1 MEMRGPV
8 APDHGERIARVVLS
22 DHKACAN
29 YQEGGFGAAVFD
41 LLQHPP
47 RSPEPLS
54 LGAGVSIAAHAALV
68 LSLTVGAGRAMLQPS
83 VTTNESIISTAL
95 RYLLPPDRPGRPAG
109 EAQATWS
116 SAAMA
121 ALPPGNPETYSP
133 QVQPAGTPTP
143 DQQDSAAPE
152 PLAEAAAAQNA
163 FTLLD
168 VDTGAVR
175 DPSSAVP
182 VYPSL
187 LEKQGIEGTAI
198 VRFVVDTTG
207 RADLAT
213 FRLVETNHPLFAAAV
228 RDALPGMKFH
238 PATVGPNKVRQMV
251 ELPFEF
257 QIVRRGTANATRKPD
272 I

>member
-1 MEMRGPV
+1 M
-8 APDHGERIARVVLS
+8 
-22 DHKACAN
+22 
-29 YQEGGFGAAVFD
+29 FD
-41 LLQHPP
+41 ALQHPP

-54 LGAGVSIAAHAALV
+54 LGAGVSIAVHAALV
-68 LSLTVGAGRAMLQPS
+68 LALTVGAGQAMLRPS
-83 VTTNESIISTAL
+83 ETTSESIISSAL
-95 RYLLPPDRPGRPAG
+95 RYLLPPDRPGRPAA

-116 SAAMA
+116 SARPA

-133 QVQPAGTPTP
+133 QVEQAGTPTP
-143 DQQDSAAPE
+143 DVEDSAAPE

-168 VDTGAVR
+168 VDTAAVR

-187 LEKQGIEGTAI
+187 LEKQGIEGTAV
-198 VRFVVDTTG
+198 VRFVVDTNG
-207 RADLAT
+207 RADLGT

-238 PATVGPNKVRQMV
+238 PATVGPNRVRQMV
-251 ELPFEF
+251 ELPFGF
-257 QIVRRGTANATRKPD
+257 QIVRRGAANPPRKPD

>member
-1 MEMRGPV
+1 MDRSR
-8 APDHGERIARVVLS
+8 HRCRERIAPVELS
-22 DHKACAN
+22 DYAACTN
-29 YQEGGFGAAVFD
+29 YRMRDLGAHVFD

-47 RSPEPLS
+47 RSPEPLP
-54 LGAGVSIAAHAALV
+54 LGAGVSIALHAALV
-68 LSLTVGAGRAMLQPS
+68 LSLTVGAGQALMQPS
-83 VTTNESIISTAL
+83 ETTRESIITSAL
-95 RYLLPPDRPGRPAG
+95 KYLLPPDRPGGPAA

-116 SAAMA
+116 SARPA

-133 QVQPAGTPTP
+133 QVQQAGTPTP
-143 DQQDSAAPE
+143 DLEDSAAPE

-175 DPSSAVP
+175 DSASAVP
-182 VYPSL
+182 VYPAL
-187 LEKQGIEGTAI
+187 LVKQGIEGTAV

-213 FRLVETNHPLFAAAV
+213 FRLIETNHPLFGAAV
-228 RDALPGMKFH
+228 RDALPGMKFR
-238 PATVGPNKVRQMV
+238 PATVGPKKVRQMV
-251 ELPFEF
+251 ELPFGF
-257 QIVRRGTANATRKPD
+257 QIIRRPVTSTTRKPE

>member
-1 MEMRGPV
+1 M
-8 APDHGERIARVVLS
+8 
-22 DHKACAN
+22 
-29 YQEGGFGAAVFD
+29 FD

-54 LGAGVSIAAHAALV
+54 LGAGVSIAVHAALV
-68 LSLTVGAGRAMLQPS
+68 LALTVGAGQTLMRPP
-83 VTTNESIISTAL
+83 VTASESIIESAL
-95 RYLLPPDRPGRPAG
+95 KYLLPPDRPGQSAA
-109 EAQATWS
+109 ETQATWS
-116 SAAMA
+116 SARMA

-133 QVQPAGTPTP
+133 QVQQAGSPTP
-143 DQQDSAAPE
+143 ELEDSAAPE

-175 DPSSAVP
+175 DPASAVP

-213 FRLVETNHPLFAAAV
+213 FRLIETNHPLFGAAV

-238 PATVGPNKVRQMV
+238 PATVGSKKVRQLV
-251 ELPFEF
+251 EIPFGF
-257 QIVRRGTANATRKPD
+257 QIIRRGGASATRKPNH
-272 I
+272 

>member
-1 MEMRGPV
+1 
-8 APDHGERIARVVLS
+8 
-22 DHKACAN
+22 
-29 YQEGGFGAAVFD
+29 
-41 LLQHPP
+41 
-47 RSPEPLS
+47 
-54 LGAGVSIAAHAALV
+54 
-68 LSLTVGAGRAMLQPS
+68 MLQPS
-83 VTTNESIISTAL
+83 KTTSESIISTAL
-95 RYLLPPDRPGRPAG
+95 KYLLPPDRPERPAA

-116 SAAMA
+116 AAGMA
-121 ALPPGNPETYSP
+121 ALPPGNPEAYSP
-133 QVQPAGTPTP
+133 QVQQAGTPKP
-143 DQQDSAAPE
+143 DLEDSAAPA

-168 VDTGAVR
+168 VDTAAVR

-207 RADLAT
+207 HADLST

-251 ELPFEF
+251 ELPFGF
-257 QIVRRGTANATRKPD
+257 QIIRRGGATTPRKPPT
-272 I
+272 

>member
-1 MEMRGPV
+1 M
-8 APDHGERIARVVLS
+8 
-22 DHKACAN
+22 
-29 YQEGGFGAAVFD
+29 FD

-47 RSPEPLS
+47 RSPELLP
-54 LGAGVSIAAHAALV
+54 LGAGVSIAVHAALV
-68 LSLTVGAGRAMLQPS
+68 LSLTVGAGKALMQPS
-83 VTTNESIISTAL
+83 ETTSESIITSAL
-95 RYLLPPDRPGRPAG
+95 KYLLPPDRPGGPSA

-116 SAAMA
+116 SASMK

-133 QVQPAGTPTP
+133 PATPVGTPTP
-143 DQQDSAAPE
+143 DLEDSAAPE

-175 DPSSAVP
+175 DPTSAVP
-182 VYPSL
+182 AYPSL
-187 LEKQGIEGTAI
+187 LEKQGIEGTAV

-207 RADLAT
+207 RADLET
-213 FRLVETNHPLFAAAV
+213 FRVIETNHPLFGTAV

-238 PATVGPNKVRQMV
+238 PATVGPKKVRQMV
-251 ELPFEF
+251 EIPFGF
-257 QIVRRGTANATRKPD
+257 QIIRRSGAATRKPE

>member
-1 MEMRGPV
+1 M
-8 APDHGERIARVVLS
+8 
-22 DHKACAN
+22 
-29 YQEGGFGAAVFD
+29 FD
-41 LLQHPP
+41 SLQHPP

-54 LGAGVSIAAHAALV
+54 LGAGVSIAVHAALV
-68 LSLTVGAGRAMLQPS
+68 LSLAVGAGQAMLQPS
-83 VTTNESIISTAL
+83 ETTSESIISSAL
-95 RYLLPPDRPGRPAG
+95 KYLLPPDRPGRSAA

-116 SAAMA
+116 SARPA

-133 QVQPAGTPTP
+133 QVEQAGTPTP
-143 DQQDSAAPE
+143 DIEDSAAPE

-168 VDTGAVR
+168 VDTAAVR

-187 LEKQGIEGTAI
+187 LEKQGIEGTAV

-207 RADLAT
+207 RADLET
-213 FRLVETNHPLFAAAV
+213 FRLIETNHPLFGAAV
-228 RDALPGMKFH
+228 REALPGMKFR
-238 PATVGPNKVRQMV
+238 PATVGPKKVRQMV
-251 ELPFEF
+251 ELPFGF
-257 QIVRRGTANATRKPD
+257 QIIRRGTANATRKPD

>member
-1 MEMRGPV
+1 M
-8 APDHGERIARVVLS
+8 VLS

-29 YQEGGFGAAVFD
+29 YQEGDFGAAVFD

-47 RSPEPLS
+47 RSPEPFS

-68 LSLTVGAGRAMLQPS
+68 LSLTVGAGQAMLRPS
-83 VTTNESIISTAL
+83 VTTSESIISTAL
-95 RYLLPPDRPGRPAG
+95 TYLLPPDRAGRPAA
-109 EAQATWS
+109 EAQAIWAA
-116 SAAMA
+116 AAMA
-121 ALPPGNPETYSP
+121 ALPPGKPETYSP

-143 DQQDSAAPE
+143 DVEDSAAPE
-152 PLAEAAAAQNA
+152 SLAEAAAAQKA

-168 VDTGAVR
+168 VDTAAVR

-182 VYPSL
+182 VYPAL
-187 LEKQGIEGTAI
+187 LEKQGIEGTAV
-198 VRFVVDTTG
+198 VRFVVDTNG

-213 FRLVETNHPLFAAAV
+213 FRLIETNHPLFGAAV
-228 RDALPGMKFH
+228 RDALPRMKFH

-251 ELPFEF
+251 ELPFGF
-257 QIVRRGTANATRKPD
+257 QIIRRGTANASRKPD

>member
-1 MEMRGPV
+1 M
-8 APDHGERIARVVLS
+8 
-22 DHKACAN
+22 
-29 YQEGGFGAAVFD
+29 FD

-47 RSPEPLS
+47 RSREPL
-54 LGAGVSIAAHAALV
+54 LAGAGVSLVVHAALV
-68 LSLTVGAGRAMLQPS
+68 LAVTVGAGQTLMQPP
-83 VTTNESIISTAL
+83 VTASESIIESAL
-95 RYLLPPDRPGRPAG
+95 KYRLPPDRPGQSAV
-109 EAQATWS
+109 EEQARWS
-116 SAAMA
+116 SARPA

-133 QVQPAGTPTP
+133 QVEPAGTPVP
-143 DQQDSAAPE
+143 DVEDSAAPV

-168 VDTGAVR
+168 VDTAAVR

-182 VYPSL
+182 VYPPL
-187 LEKQGIEGTAI
+187 LERRGIEGTAV

-213 FRLVETNHPLFAAAV
+213 FRLIETNHPLFAAAV

-238 PATVGPNKVRQMV
+238 PATVGPKKVRQLV
-251 ELPFEF
+251 EIPFGF
-257 QIVRRGTANATRKPD
+257 RIIQRGSANATGKPD

>member
-1 MEMRGPV
+1 M
-8 APDHGERIARVVLS
+8 
-22 DHKACAN
+22 
-29 YQEGGFGAAVFD
+29 FD

-68 LSLTVGAGRAMLQPS
+68 LSLTVGAGQAMLRPS
-83 VTTNESIISTAL
+83 ETTSESIISTAL
-95 RYLLPPDRPGRPAG
+95 RYLLPPDRAGRPAA

-133 QVQPAGTPTP
+133 QVQQAGTPTP
-143 DQQDSAAPE
+143 DREDSAAPE

-168 VDTGAVR
+168 VDTVAVR
-175 DPSSAVP
+175 DPTSAVP

-187 LEKQGIEGTAI
+187 LEKQGIEGTAV

-213 FRLVETNHPLFAAAV
+213 FRLIETNHPLFGAAV

-251 ELPFEF
+251 ELPFGF
-257 QIVRRGTANATRKPD
+257 QIIRRGASNATRKPEN
-272 I
+272 

>member
-1 MEMRGPV
+1 M
-8 APDHGERIARVVLS
+8 
-22 DHKACAN
+22 
-29 YQEGGFGAAVFD
+29 
-41 LLQHPP
+41 
-47 RSPEPLS
+47 
-54 LGAGVSIAAHAALV
+54 SIAVHAALV
-68 LSLTVGAGRAMLQPS
+68 LALTVGAGQAMLRPS
-83 VTTNESIISTAL
+83 ETTSESIISSAL
-95 RYLLPPDRPGRPAG
+95 RYLLPPDRPGRPAA

-116 SAAMA
+116 SARPA

-133 QVQPAGTPTP
+133 QVEQAGTPTP
-143 DQQDSAAPE
+143 DVEDSAAPE

-168 VDTGAVR
+168 VDTAAVR

-187 LEKQGIEGTAI
+187 LEKQGIEGTAV
-198 VRFVVDTTG
+198 VRFVVDTNG
-207 RADLAT
+207 RADLGT

-238 PATVGPNKVRQMV
+238 PATVGPNRVRQMV
-251 ELPFEF
+251 ELPFGF
-257 QIVRRGTANATRKPD
+257 QIVRRGAANPPRKPD

>member
-1 MEMRGPV
+1 VSRSLSRVVGR
-8 APDHGERIARVVLS
+8 ERFVPAVLS
-22 DHKACAN
+22 DYRARAN
-29 YQEGGFGAAVFD
+29 YQAETLGAHVFD

-47 RSPEPLS
+47 RSPEPLP
-54 LGAGVSIAAHAALV
+54 LGAGVSIALHAALV
-68 LSLTVGAGRAMLQPS
+68 LSLTVGAGQALMQPS
-83 VTTNESIISTAL
+83 ETTSETIITSAL
-95 RYLLPPDRPGRPAG
+95 KYLLPPDRPGGPSA

-116 SAAMA
+116 SAAMK
-121 ALPPGNPETYSP
+121 ALQPGNPETYSP

-143 DQQDSAAPE
+143 DVEDSAAPE

-168 VDTGAVR
+168 VDTAAVR

-187 LEKQGIEGTAI
+187 LEKQGIEGTAV
-198 VRFVVDTTG
+198 VRFVVDTNG
-207 RADLAT
+207 RADLGT

-251 ELPFEF
+251 ELPFGF
-257 QIVRRGTANATRKPD
+257 QIIRRPATSTSRKPES
-272 I
+272 